1 MIARL
6 TTAPGVGLVIAAA
19 FVSVVDEAKRFHH
32 AYQLASYLGLV
43 PLEDTTGGR
52 DKRRLG
58 SITKQG
64 NAYLRALLTQ
74 AAHTI
79 LRHKSSGDPLGRWA
93 KAIAERRGHHIAVVA
108 LARRLSGVLWAMWRD
123 GTVYDA
129 QIAATASAKGLRLQ
143 AQSVEQQAQSM
154 KEAAVKA
161 RRRQR
166 SIDKGLGAAA
176 ATARSR
182 PVSTSRRA
190 SMH

>member
-1 MIARL
+1 M
-6 TTAPGVGLVIAAA
+6 
-19 FVSVVDEAKRFHH
+19 
-32 AYQLASYLGLV
+32 
-43 PLEDTTGGR
+43 
-52 DKRRLG
+52 G

-64 NAYLRALLTQ
+64 NAYLRTLLTQ
-74 AAHTI
+74 AAHTF
-79 LRHKSSGDPLGRWA
+79 LRHKSGDDPLGRWA
-93 KAIAERRGHHIAVVA
+93 NAIAERRGRHVAVVA

-129 QIAATASAKGLRLQ
+129 QSAAAASAKGLRLQ
-143 AQSVEQQAQSM
+143 AQAVEQQAQGM
-154 KEAAVKA
+154 KNAAIKA

-176 ATARSR
+176 VTAPSR